1 GNRAFGTTAEPVAA
15 LAPALMAGLRE
26 GGSVARAKHYPGHG
40 AVVQDSHAELP
51 VDTRSLA
58 DMAADLT
65 PYRALIG
72 AGLASLM
79 MAHIRY
85 PAVDDLPAS
94 LSPRWIQDH
103 LRGELGF
110 TGCVFCDD
118 LSMGGA
124 AALGGYDERVGLAL
138 QAGCDYL
145 PLCNNRA
152 AVRELVENDALKADS
167 GAARRQQLL

>member
-1 GNRAFGTTAEPVAA
+1 
-15 LAPALMAGLRE
+15 
-26 GGSVARAKHYPGHG
+26 
-40 AVVQDSHAELP
+40 
-51 VDTRSLA
+51 
-58 DMAADLT
+58 
-65 PYRALIG
+65 
-72 AGLASLM
+72 
-79 MAHIRY
+79 

-167 GAARRQQLL
+167 GAARRQQLLDRCAPHANAASLSQLRTQDRWQR